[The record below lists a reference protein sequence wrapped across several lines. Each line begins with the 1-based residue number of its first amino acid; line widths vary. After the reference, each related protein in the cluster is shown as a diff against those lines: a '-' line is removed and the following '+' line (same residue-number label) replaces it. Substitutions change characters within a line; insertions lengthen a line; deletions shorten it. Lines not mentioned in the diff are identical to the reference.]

1 MIRISI
7 EEILKIVENK
17 YKAVVIAAKEA
28 RRLNVIPREKEE
40 GGEEK
45 ENNLKPVEEA
55 LKRFVKGELKYVD
68 GEEKKEGGNH

>member
-40 GGEEK
+40 EEEEK

-55 LKRFVKGELKYVD
+55 LKRFVKGELKYVE
-68 GEEKKEGGNH
+68 GEEKK

>member
-55 LKRFVKGELKYVD
+55 LKRFVAGELKYVE
-68 GEEKKEGGNH
+68 GEEKK